1 MAVPMLI
8 NLALSLPLVLE
19 SCSVRIG
26 ELASAVWRPY
36 AGAMLMSVVLFALR
50 PELGL
55 PVMARVAITASIG
68 CAIYVGWLM
77 LISRQWTF
85 ATVRL
90 ADAK

>member
-1 MAVPMLI
+1 
-8 NLALSLPLVLE
+8 
-19 SCSVRIG
+19 
-26 ELASAVWRPY
+26 
-36 AGAMLMSVVLFALR
+36 MLMSVVLFALR

-68 CAIYVGWLM
+68 CAVYAGWLM

-85 ATVRL
+85 ATVRM